1 MKNKKAC
8 TYYANTQVLYKK
20 SQSDISKSNSFQKL
34 LFNKSIMML
43 LILGFISN
51 LKQTNKQKLSS
62 YTHRD
67 KNQTMLKDL

>member
-43 LILGFISN
+43 LTLGFISN
-51 LKQTNKQKLSS
+51 LKQTNK
-62 YTHRD
+62 
-67 KNQTMLKDL
+67 N